1 MKGKLLRIIAIDNIF
16 MLEFF
21 RLFRIG
27 IAWMDDTTGKASALI
42 LGIWKF
48 EINITL
54 AMRNKI
60 EWHEIGEA

>member
-1 MKGKLLRIIAIDNIF
+1 MKGKLLRIIMLDDIF

-21 RLFRIG
+21 HLLRIG
-27 IAWMDDTTGKASALI
+27 VAWCDDTAAKSCALI

-48 EINITL
+48 ETNLTFSIKK
-54 AMRNKI
+54 KI